1 MLSKFNNKKHRR
13 LTALLLCVALML
25 GSVTSVSADISA
37 ADSETEA
44 QSEVQ
49 TYAEEPMAETVSYET
64 PETEARVVE
73 TEAAETEA
81 VTEAATEVHTEAA
94 TEVHTEAQTEAAQ
107 SETTEEPKVS
117 EAVQLTQDM
126 KNAEG
131 KTICKVIADIP
142 EGAFNA
148 DTSEITMEVSAV
160 KAEDEE
166 AIVKLI
172 KNALTENTSLGNYV
186 MYHITFKVNGQNAE
200 PQKAISIAFKGT
212 ELNVQDTEKATV
224 FYYNPANSDAGN
236 KDAELVPI
244 IQRDALIKALHQEE
258 KEIPDNFDEIYDTSE
273 IVLTDKGIADEI
285 QMDTWKDRI
294 YGCYVTETQEAE
306 TEVTEE
312 DSVSRGQSKLASFR
326 NVYPANGGG
335 SGDEPEAS
343 LSHEKYIKRNVDGTY
358 DITLN
363 ASGTVGSKTNPAK
376 VDIVLIVDTSGS
388 MKDEEKLDTTKD
400 AIKSLV
406 DVFNAKGDSVDV
418 KYKLVTFARYAST
431 VTGEWVNGDTLYN
444 KVRSLGA
451 NGGTNYDQ
459 GFQKGKTAIDSARS
473 DAKKVVIFLTD
484 GEPTYYGT
492 RPSGRGNDTSTNTLT
507 AALNS
512 AATIKCTD
520 FYAVGIGLPNKVK
533 VYTDDDRDHTKEKYI
548 DKNYKDLTGQGVLDL
563 IKNQV
568 NAATKD
574 AWNLTKDAYGTYSS
588 LTNKFQQIAGQTLT
602 AACSNVVITDQL
614 SKYVDVTKSSKLRVK
629 VAERNINGDYSV
641 KYPPQDFALDVTGN
655 DAKVTVDGADIA
667 TVSYNATTKTATLD
681 FTDNYELKEN
691 YYYYLTITNV
701 IPNKTA
707 FDEYAKNNY
716 SYGTTVGGASTDEG
730 QDGYYATNNADAAT
744 TKVITSSGQ
753 PGFVSNANATV
764 SYQNKESGPTITEE
778 YAKPVVQVQ
787 TIPVKKVWSGAE
799 PDDGTKILVQLVDQ
813 KGDPVE
819 GKILELSKDNNW
831 QNKLV
836 VEKAS
841 KYDSYS
847 YRELVADEKGSGSIT
862 YKDQKYSM
870 ASEGS
875 DLVINDKSY
884 KVTYS
889 NDEDGTR
896 VITNTYPANG
906 GGSGDEPEASLS
918 HEKYIKRNDNGT
930 YDITLNASGTVGS
943 KTNPAK
949 LDIVL
954 IVDTSGSMNNDQK
967 LSKTKE
973 AIKAL
978 VDVFNAKD
986 KKDLVDVRYKL
997 VTFETNASVKTNQ
1010 WVDGDK
1016 LYNDYVKKLSADGG
1030 TNYDQGLT
1038 KGADAV
1044 KSARTEAKKVVIFL
1058 TDGNPTFYGTNP
1070 ENTNCGSHTTVNVLN
1085 AALNSAAGIVCSDF
1099 YAVGLKLSDSVEI
1112 YRQDAKDEYSGSIYY
1127 GSWVHGNRTVSET
1140 ISGLTLL
1147 DRIKGKVNAANKE
1160 AWNLTDASTLTD
1172 KFQEIA
1178 GETLTAACT
1187 NVVITDQLSDYV
1199 DVTNNSKL
1207 SVKIAE
1213 RATNGTYT
1221 DLYSQQFELAT
1232 GGTINFN
1239 NEEIAT
1245 VSYASDTK
1253 TATLTFK
1260 SDYKLQPNYYYY
1272 LTITNVIPNAT
1283 AFDAYKTNGYSY
1295 NNTVGAD
1302 RTDEGGNGYYA
1313 TNEVAKATKGV
1324 ITSSRQPGFESN
1336 KTATVSYKNKE
1347 SSDVKTENYNKP
1359 VVQVQTIP
1367 VRKVWV
1373 GGEPND
1379 GTVVLVQLVDQD
1391 GEAVNG
1397 KILEL
1402 NKDNQWQD
1410 SLVVEKA
1417 AKYDSY
1423 SYRELKEDE
1432 NGTITHNN
1440 KKYSLVE
1447 EGTDVT
1453 INNISYKATYSK
1465 NDNGTRVITNT
1476 KNSLKMKIVKQS
1488 NGGVNLE
1495 GAAFTLKDANNASTS
1510 YTSNKE
1516 GIVYNATINY
1526 GTYTLTETKAPNG
1539 YSLLNGDITITVAQ
1553 SGITVS
1559 GNDKVSVTTETDG
1572 SYTVI
1577 VKNDMLYSL
1586 PESGGSGIYW
1596 FSICGMLLMMAAAWI
1611 IYKNK
1616 CREVLVK

>member
-37 ADSETEA
+37 ADSETEV

-49 TYAEEPMAETVSYET
+49 TYAEEPMAEAVSYET

-73 TEAAETEA
+73 TEVAETEA

-94 TEVHTEAQTEAAQ
+94 TEVHTEAETEAAQ

-131 KTICKVIADIP
+131 KTICKVIADLP

-148 DTSEITMEVSAV
+148 DASEITMEVKAV
-160 KAEDEE
+160 SSEDEE
-166 AIVKLI
+166 AVVKLI

-312 DSVSRGQSKLASFR
+312 DSVSRGQSKLVSFR
-326 NVYPANGGG
+326 NVYTANGGG

-388 MKDEEKLDTTKD
+388 MKDNHKLDTTKA

-418 KYKLVTFARYAST
+418 KYKLVKFAKYASI
-431 VTGEWVNGDTLYN
+431 VTDGWVNGKTLYD
-444 KVRSLGA
+444 KVKSLKA
-451 NGGTNYDQ
+451 DGGTNYDQ

-484 GEPTYYGT
+484 GQPTYYGT
-492 RPSGRGNDTSTNTLT
+492 RPYGYGSDTSTTTLT
-507 AALNS
+507 TALNS
-512 AATIKCTD
+512 AATITCTD
-520 FYAVGIGLPNKVK
+520 FYAVGIGLPNKVR
-533 VYTDDDRDHTKEKYI
+533 VYTDDGDI
-548 DKNYKDLTGQGVLDL
+548 DEDYKDLTGQGVLDL

-568 NAATKD
+568 NAATTD
-574 AWNLTKDAYGTYSS
+574 AWNLTKDADGTYSS

-614 SKYVDVTKSSKLRVK
+614 SKYVDVTDSSRLRVK
-629 VAERNINGDYSV
+629 VAERNTAGAYSD
-641 KYPPQDFALDVTGN
+641 KYSHDFALDVTGN
-655 DAKVTVDGADIA
+655 DAKVTVDDEDIA
-667 TVSYNATTKTATLD
+667 TVSYNAETKTATLD
-681 FTDNYELKEN
+681 FTDSYKLEAN

-701 IPNKTA
+701 IPNETA
-707 FDEYAKNNY
+707 FKQYVKNK
-716 SYGTTVGGASTDEG
+716 YGYGGTVGDPSTDEG
-730 QDGYYATNNADAAT
+730 QDGYYATNNKADAA

-753 PGFVSNANATV
+753 PGFVSNAEATV
-764 SYQNKESGPTITEE
+764 SYKKKESGPTITEE

-799 PDDGTKILVQLVDQ
+799 PDDGTKILAQLVD
-813 KGDPVE
+813 KDGRPVD
-819 GKILELSKDNNW
+819 GKILELSKGHEW

-918 HEKYIKRNDNGT
+918 HEKYIKRNVDGT

-949 LDIVL
+949 VDIVL
-954 IVDTSGSMNNDQK
+954 IVDTSGSMKDNHK
-967 LSKTKE
+967 LDTTKA
-973 AIKAL
+973 AIKSL
-978 VDVFNAKD
+978 VDVFNAKGD
-986 KKDLVDVRYKL
+986 SVDVKYKL
-997 VTFETNASVKTNQ
+997 VKFAKYASIVTDGWVNGKTLYDKVKSL
-1010 WVDGDK
+1010 K
-1016 LYNDYVKKLSADGG
+1016 ADGG
-1030 TNYDQGLT
+1030 TNYDQGFQ
-1038 KGADAV
+1038 KGKTAID
-1044 KSARTEAKKVVIFL
+1044 SARSDAKKVVIFL
-1058 TDGNPTFYGTNP
+1058 TDGQPTYYGTRP
-1070 ENTNCGSHTTVNVLN
+1070 YGYGSDTSTTTLTT
-1085 AALNSAAGIVCSDF
+1085 ALNSAATITCTDF
-1099 YAVGLKLSDSVEI
+1099 YAVGIGLPNKVRVYTDDGDIDED
-1112 YRQDAKDEYSGSIYY
+1112 YKD
-1127 GSWVHGNRTVSET
+1127 
-1140 ISGLTLL
+1140 LTGQGVL
-1147 DRIKGKVNAANKE
+1147 DLIKNQVNAATTD
-1160 AWNLTDASTLTD
+1160 AWNLTKDADGTYSSLTN
-1172 KFQEIA
+1172 KFQQIA
-1178 GETLTAACT
+1178 GQTLTAACS
-1187 NVVITDQLSDYV
+1187 NVVITDQLSKYV
-1199 DVTNNSKL
+1199 DVTDSSRL
-1207 SVKIAE
+1207 RVKVAE
-1213 RATNGTYT
+1213 RNTAGA
-1221 DLYSQQFELAT
+1221 YSDKYSHDFALDVT
-1232 GGTINFN
+1232 GNDAKVTVDD
-1239 NEEIAT
+1239 EDIAT
-1245 VSYASDTK
+1245 VSYNAETK
-1253 TATLTFK
+1253 TATLDFTD
-1260 SDYKLQPNYYYY
+1260 SYKLEANYYYY
-1272 LTITNVIPNAT
+1272 LTITNVIPNET
-1283 AFDAYKTNGYSY
+1283 AFKQYVKNKYGYGG
-1295 NNTVGAD
+1295 TVGD
-1302 RTDEGGNGYYA
+1302 PSTDEGQDGYYA
-1313 TNEVAKATKGV
+1313 TNNKADAATKV
-1324 ITSSRQPGFESN
+1324 ITSSGQPGFVSN
-1336 KTATVSYKNKE
+1336 AEATVSYKKKE
-1347 SSDVKTENYNKP
+1347 SGPTITEEYAKP

-1367 VRKVWV
+1367 VKKVWS
-1373 GGEPND
+1373 GAEPDD
-1379 GTVVLVQLVDQD
+1379 GTKILAQLVDKD
-1391 GEAVNG
+1391 GRPVDG

-1402 NKDNQWQD
+1402 SKGHEWQNK
-1410 SLVVEKA
+1410 LVVEKA
-1417 AKYDSY
+1417 SKYDSY
-1423 SYRELKEDE
+1423 SYRELVANE
-1432 NGTITHNN
+1432 NGSITY
-1440 KKYSLVE
+1440 KDQKYSMAS
-1447 EGTDVT
+1447 EGSDIV
-1453 INNISYKATYSK
+1453 INHTSYKVTYE
-1465 NDNGTRVITNT
+1465 DDTRVITNT
-1476 KNSLKMKIVKQS
+1476 KNDQSMKIVKQNNS
-1488 NGGVNLE
+1488 GINLE
-1495 GAAFTLKDANNASTS
+1495 GATFTLKDAQNQSTE
-1510 YTSNKE
+1510 YTSDAN
-1516 GIVYNATINY
+1516 GIVFNNNINY
-1526 GTYTLTETKAPNG
+1526 GTYTLKEIKAPNG
-1539 YSLLNGDITITVAQ
+1539 YALLNADITITVDQ

-1559 GNDKVSVTTETDG
+1559 GSDKVSVSEDG
-1572 SYTVI
+1572 TYTVI

-1586 PESGGSGIYW
+1586 PSTGGSGIYW